1 MPQKEPSPTKSV
13 KLFWISIIIISA
25 LLIIV
30 ILNPKNKIAD
40 ESEINADQLRIRTNL
55 STLAIDPDWSELE
68 KYQKRITKK
77 RFLTELKNVYSEQD
91 AWKLVVRINSEYA
104 EIRAKGNQ
112 IFKLQFGSSDH
123 VPKNLRY
130 WRKAGELP
138 KNTNI
143 EKEPLKDLRV
153 AIDPGHIGGKW
164 ARMEGRWYQL
174 DGKGIEIKEG
184 ELTLLT
190 AKLIKQKLQSL
201 GATVILLRDQH
212 EPVTKLRPEHFGEL
226 ARKVLQS
233 RGQYSEGL
241 ALKRES
247 ELLFYRK
254 HEIRRRA
261 YIINN
266 TIQPDL
272 TICVHFNAESWG
284 NPNKPKLINRNH
296 LHLLVNGNYS
306 STEFRLEDNRFHLFK
321 RLLQN
326 THNEELAVNI
336 AVASSMANETG
347 LPPYK
352 YSTSNAKLI
361 NQKQPYIYARNLLAN
376 RIYHCP
382 VIFLEPYVM
391 NSSTFYHRVTAG
403 NYSGEKIISG
413 KKRKSLIH
421 EYADGVVGGL
431 VNYYKIRRKTF
442 KGNGLRVN

>member
-1 MPQKEPSPTKSV
+1 MSQKEPSPIISV
-13 KLFWISIIIISA
+13 KLFWISIIIIIV

-30 ILNPKNKIAD
+30 ILKPKTKITVD
-40 ESEINADQLRIRTNL
+40 SEINSDQFRIRANL

-68 KYQKRITKK
+68 KYQKKITKR
-77 RFLTELKNVYSEQD
+77 RFLTELKNIYSEQD
-91 AWKLVVRINSEYA
+91 SWKSAVRVNADHA
-104 EIRAKGNQ
+104 ELRAKGNQ
-112 IFKLQFGSSDH
+112 IFRLQFGSSDH
-123 VPKNLRY
+123 TLNNLRY
-130 WRKAGELP
+130 WRKASELP
-138 KNTNI
+138 KNINI
-143 EKEPLKDLRV
+143 EKEPLKHLKV

-164 ARMEGRWYQL
+164 AKMEGRWYQL
-174 DGKGIEIKEG
+174 NGKGIEIKEG

-201 GATVILLRDQH
+201 GAKVFLLRDQH
-212 EPVTKLRPEHFGEL
+212 EPVTKLRPEHFKEL

-233 RGQYSEGL
+233 RGQKSEGIV
-241 ALKRES
+241 LKKES

-261 YIINN
+261 HIINN
-266 TIQPDL
+266 TIKPDL

-284 NPNKPKLINRNH
+284 NPNNPELINRNH
-296 LHLLVNGNYS
+296 LHLLINGNYS
-306 STEFRLEDNRFHLFK
+306 SSEFRLEDNRFHLFK

-326 THNEELAVNI
+326 IHNEELPISI

-361 NQKQPYIYARNLLAN
+361 NHKQPYIYARNLLAN

-391 NSSTFYHRVTAG
+391 NSTTFYNRINAG

-431 VNYYKIRRKTF
+431 VNYYKMKRKS
-442 KGNGLRVN
+442 

>member
-1 MPQKEPSPTKSV
+1 MSQKEPFPIKPII
-13 KLFWISIIIISA
+13 FWVGVIIISV

-30 ILNPKNKIAD
+30 TFKPPKKITEEA
-40 ESEINADQLRIRTNL
+40 EINTDQLRMRNNL

-68 KYQKRITKK
+68 KYQKRITKE
-77 RFLTELKNVYSEQD
+77 RFLEELENIYSEKD
-91 AWKLVVRINSEYA
+91 AWKLAVRVHSEYA
-104 EIRAKGNQ
+104 DIRAKGNK
-112 IFKLQFGSSDH
+112 ILRLYFGRSDH
-123 VPKNLRY
+123 VPRDLRY
-130 WRKAGELP
+130 WRVAEELP
-138 KNTNI
+138 RNTNL
-143 EKEPLKDLRV
+143 EKEPLKYLKV
-153 AIDPGHIGGKW
+153 AIDPGHIGGEW
-164 ARMEGRWYQL
+164 AKMEGRWYQL
-174 DGKGIEIKEG
+174 NGKGIEIKEG
-184 ELTLLT
+184 ELTLST

-201 GATVILLRDQH
+201 GAEVILLRDKH
-212 EPVTKLRPEHFGEL
+212 EPVTKLRPKDFEDL
-226 ARKVLQS
+226 ARQVLQS
-233 RGQYSEGL
+233 RGQEPKSQ
-241 ALKRES
+241 ALKAES

-261 YIINN
+261 HLINN

-284 NPNKPKLINRNH
+284 DPNNPKLINRNH

-326 THNEELAVNI
+326 THHEELAISI
-336 AVASSMANETG
+336 AVATSMAKETG
-347 LPPYK
+347 LPPYH

-361 NQKQPYIYARNLLAN
+361 NDQRPYIYARNLLAN

-391 NSSTFYHRVTAG
+391 NNSTFYNRAIAG
-403 NYSGEKIISG
+403 TYSGAKMVSG

-431 VNYYKIRRKTF
+431 VNYYRMKRA
-442 KGNGLRVN
+442 N